1 VTRGELVTVA
11 LPGDHGK
18 PRPAVVVQ
26 ADLFKE
32 THASVTVAPVTS
44 TLVNAPLF
52 RLAVEPS
59 LRNGLRALS
68 QVMVDKLTTVRRE
81 RIRAT
86 IGELEPETL
95 TRVNRALALWLG
107 IAG

>member
-1 VTRGELVTVA
+1 LKRGEVVTVA
-11 LPGDHGK
+11 LPGDYGK

-26 ADLFKE
+26 SDLFND

-52 RLAVEPS
+52 RLAIEPS
-59 LRNGLRALS
+59 PRNGLRALS

-81 RIRAT
+81 RIGAS
-86 IGELEPETL
+86 IGELEPDSMM
-95 TRVNRALALWLG
+95 RVNRALALWLG

>member
-1 VTRGELVTVA
+1 MKRGDVVTVA
-11 LPGDHGK
+11 LPGDYGK

-26 ADLFKE
+26 SDHFND
-32 THASVTVAPVTS
+32 THASITVVPVTS

-59 LRNGLRALS
+59 AQNGLRSLS
-68 QVMVDKLTTVRRE
+68 QVMVDKLSTVRRE
-81 RIRAT
+81 RIGAT
-86 IGELEPETL
+86 IGVLEPETL

>member
-1 VTRGELVTVA
+1 MKRGHVVTVV
-11 LPGDHGK
+11 LSGDYGK

-26 ADLFKE
+26 ADHFNDS
-32 THASVTVAPVTS
+32 HASITVVPVTS
-44 TLVNAPLF
+44 TLVSAPLF

-59 LRNGLRALS
+59 AHNGLRALS

-81 RIRAT
+81 RIGT
-86 IGELEPETL
+86 VIGALEPATL

>member
-1 VTRGELVTVA
+1 MKRGDVVTVV
-11 LPGDHGK
+11 LPGGYGK

-26 ADLFKE
+26 AHHFNN
-32 THASVTVAPVTS
+32 THASITVVPVTT
-44 TLVNAPLF
+44 TLMNTPLF

-59 LRNGLRALS
+59 AHNGLRSLS
-68 QVMVDKLTTVRRE
+68 QLMVDKLTTVRRE
-81 RIRAT
+81 RIGAT
-86 IGELEPETL
+86 LGELEPDAL

>member
-1 VTRGELVTVA
+1 MKRGDVVTVV
-11 LPGDHGK
+11 LPGDYGK

-26 ADLFKE
+26 ADHFND
-32 THASVTVAPVTS
+32 THASTTVVPVTS

-59 LRNGLRALS
+59 AHNGLRALS
-68 QVMVDKLTTVRRE
+68 QVMVDKLTTVRRG
-81 RIRAT
+81 RIGAV
-86 IGELEPETL
+86 IGALEPETL

>member
-1 VTRGELVTVA
+1 VKRGEIVTVP
-11 LPGDHGK
+11 LPGDYGK

-26 ADLFKE
+26 ADLFNE

-59 LRNGLRALS
+59 PRNGLRALS
-68 QVMVDKLTTVRRE
+68 QVMIDKLTTVRRD
-81 RIRAT
+81 RIGGT
-86 IGELEPETL
+86 IGDLEPDTL

>member
-1 VTRGELVTVA
+1 VKRGEVVTVA
-11 LPGDHGK
+11 LPADCGK

-26 ADLFKE
+26 ADLFNE

-59 LRNGLRALS
+59 ARNGLRAGC
-68 QVMVDKLTTVRRE
+68 V
-81 RIRAT
+81 
-86 IGELEPETL
+86 
-95 TRVNRALALWLG
+95 
-107 IAG
+107 

>member
-1 VTRGELVTVA
+1 VKRGEVVTVA
-11 LPGDHGK
+11 LPGDYGK
-18 PRPAVVVQ
+18 PRPAVVLQ
-26 ADLFKE
+26 ADLFNE

-59 LRNGLRALS
+59 ARNGLRALS

-81 RIRAT
+81 RIGAA
-86 IGELEPETL
+86 IGELEPDSM